1 MNRAE
6 AQRRGSWGLDTAEPP
21 RPPVLIVDD
30 ADANLVALR
39 ALLDGLGCE
48 VVVAKT
54 GNEALRQLLKR
65 EFAVLLLDV
74 QMPEMDGYEVA
85 HHARDNPG
93 TRDLP
98 IIFLTAARYSDD
110 SVLRGYG
117 SGAVDFLYKP
127 IDPPILRSKVRVFLE
142 LYAQRCQV
150 ADAKAALERSNL
162 ELRQLAD
169 SNAALAEKFRA
180 ANDDLAKAYHE
191 LQATQA
197 QLIQSAKMASLG
209 ELVAGVAHEINNPLS
224 FATSHLDTAR
234 KLLKKLEPEC
244 RPALSAASVEGWR
257 RADSRLKEMATGL
270 GRIGELVVKLRTFSR
285 LDEGEQKKVSMREC
299 VESVLMILE
308 HRTGDRIRVETRLGE
323 PDELEC
329 FPGLLNQ
336 ALLNLVANAIDAIEG
351 AGTVTVATG
360 AEGDVYAITVT
371 DTGQGIPTE
380 LRERVLEPFFTT
392 KPVGQGTGLG
402 LSITY
407 SIIRKHGGT
416 LELSPRDGGGTVVAI
431 RLPMTRTAGRQHAS

>member
-1 MNRAE
+1 MNRVPTQPLGPVPGSLA
-6 AQRRGSWGLDTAEPP
+6 AQRPS
-21 RPPVLIVDD
+21 VLIVDD
-30 ADANLVALR
+30 VEANLVALC

-85 HHARDNPG
+85 HHARENPA
-93 TRDLP
+93 TRDVP
-98 IIFLTAARYSDD
+98 IIFLTAAHHSEDN
-110 SVLRGYG
+110 VQRGYG
-117 SGAVDFLYKP
+117 SGAVDFLFKP
-127 IDPPILRSKVRVFLE
+127 LDPHILRSKVRVFLE
-142 LYAQRCQV
+142 LYLQRRQI
-150 ADAKAALERSNL
+150 ADAKAALERSNV

-169 SNAALAEKFRA
+169 SNAALAEKFRS
-180 ANDDLAKAYHE
+180 ANEDLAKAYRE
-191 LQATQA
+191 QQATQA

-234 KLLKKLEPEC
+234 RILEKLEPEC
-244 RPALSAASVEGWR
+244 RPALSEASQQGWE
-257 RADSRLKEMATGL
+257 RAGNRLREMTTGL
-270 GRIGELVVKLRTFSR
+270 DRITQLVVKLRTFSR

-299 VESVLMILE
+299 VESVVMILG
-308 HRTGDRIRVETRLGE
+308 HRMGDRIRVHMQLGE
-323 PDELEC
+323 PDQIEC

-336 ALLNLVANAIDAIEG
+336 ALLNLVSNAIDAIEG
-351 AGTVTVATG
+351 QGDVTVVTG
-360 AEGDVYAITVT
+360 AQGGTYAITVS
-371 DTGQGIPTE
+371 DTGQGIPDE

-407 SIIRKHGGT
+407 SIVRKHGGT
-416 LELSPRDGGGTVVAI
+416 LELSPREGGGTVAAI
-431 RLPMTRTAGRQHAS
+431 RLPMIGTAGRQHAS

>member
-1 MNRAE
+1 MT
-6 AQRRGSWGLDTAEPP
+6 SAEPRAQGALRAGMPEAP
-21 RPPVLIVDD
+21 RATVLVVDD
-30 ADANLVALR
+30 VEANLVALR
-39 ALLDGLGCE
+39 ALLDGLGCD

-54 GNEALRQLLKR
+54 GNDALRQLLKR
-65 EFAVLLLDV
+65 DFAVLLLDV

-85 HHARDNPG
+85 HHARDNPA
-93 TRDLP
+93 TRDVP
-98 IIFLTAARYSDD
+98 IIFLTAARHSEDN
-110 SVLRGYG
+110 VLRGYG
-117 SGAVDFLYKP
+117 TGAVDFLFKP
-127 IDPPILRSKVRVFLE
+127 IDPAILRSKVRVFLE
-142 LYAQRCQV
+142 LYTQRRQI
-150 ADAKAALERSNL
+150 ADAKGALERNNL

-180 ANDDLAKAYHE
+180 ANEDLAKAYRE

-234 KLLKKLEPEC
+234 RILEKLEPEC
-244 RPALSAASVEGWR
+244 RPALSEGSVEGWH
-257 RADSRLKEMATGL
+257 RAESRLREMTTGL
-270 GRIGELVVKLRTFSR
+270 ARIAELVVKLRNFSR

-299 VESVLMILE
+299 VDSVLMILG
-308 HRTGDRIRVETRLGE
+308 HRAGDRVRLETRLGE
-323 PDELEC
+323 PDEIEC

-336 ALLNLVANAIDAIEG
+336 ALLNLVSNAIDAIEG
-351 AGTVTVATG
+351 TGTVTVTTG
-360 AEGDVYAITVT
+360 AELDVFVIAVS
-371 DTGQGIPTE
+371 DTGQGIPDA

-416 LELSPRDGGGTVVAI
+416 LELSPRDGGGTTATI
-431 RLPMTRTAGRQHAS
+431 RMPMAGAAGGQHAS